1 MPTRLRYSIR
11 AASSSAAAMPNCW
24 PETAS
29 TRRCITCN
37 SANRR
42 PLPNDW
48 LVPAKAGMTEIDG
61 AGRIPAATLVRR
73 PSPAVV
79 DVAAGRTVRGRFRI
93 ATHTVSPRLAARAQ
107 AARTRRCGRQHRRRW
122 RRQNAVD
129 DCTGGRLACARIQAG
144 RGEPRL
150 RRRGA
155 HAPVARCA
163 PRSRRGR
170 RRTRVGPHAY
180 WRAGRA
186 DAARLLL
193 GEKVDVI
200 IADDGLQH
208 YALARDIEICVV
220 DGARRLGNERLLP
233 AGPLRE
239 PASRLRE
246 VEFVVCNGGAPHAGE
261 ISMRLVL
268 DEAIELVE
276 PGRTRSLDGF
286 SGQRVHAVAG
296 IGHPPR
302 FFDALRAA
310 GLEVIEHPFPD
321 HHHYSISDFDF
332 GGLLPVLMTEK
343 DAVKCRPFA
352 RENWW
357 AVPATAVL
365 PASFLDQLAVR
376 MRR

>member
-1 MPTRLRYSIR
+1 VPGESLQQRWYEDRPPPWWTLPLAGLYGVVSGLRRTLYRHGWLR
-11 AASSSAAAMPNCW
+11 A
-24 PETAS
+24 
-29 TRRCITCN
+29 RK
-37 SANRR
+37 
-42 PLPNDW
+42 LP
-48 LVPAKAGMTEIDG
+48 VPVAVVGNIVAGG
-61 AGRIPAATLVRR
+61 AGKTPLTIALVEGLRAR
-73 PSPAVV
+73 GFKPGVV
-79 DVAAGRTVRGRFRI
+79 SRGYGG
-93 ATHTVSPRLAARAQ
+93 
-107 AARTRRCGRQHRRRW
+107 AARTPLLLDARPDPVVVGDEPALVRMR
-122 RRQNAVD
+122 
-129 DCTGGRLACARIQAG
+129 TG
-144 RGEPRL
+144 
-150 RRRGA
+150 
-155 HAPVARCA
+155 APVA
-163 PRSRRGR
+163 
-170 RRTRVGPHAY
+170 VGADRP
-180 WRAGRA
+180 

-332 GGLLPVLMTEK
+332 GGSLPVLMTEK